1 MKRFITLAA
10 VTCLLAAKALALPG
24 LEISA
29 GGFLGSYKPSL
40 KTLNEKVLLY
50 DHQTGIGSAMQ
61 FGGRLMVG
69 LPLGLAGGIDLGYW
83 SQTKEWDDNQL
94 DQHSVKVKLMPLDF
108 FVQYSMPIVPMV
120 LKGKAGASVGNVQ
133 ASLDISETRLNQW
146 NHYWNSEGS
155 TSTFGLFG
163 GLDLVVLPKLNISA
177 QAGYRMGE
185 VDRLI
190 IKSSHDA
197 DHVNDIL
204 EYYDHDKEQVLPLP
218 MELNG
223 ISTKLVLTYIF

>member
-1 MKRFITLAA
+1 MKRLFTLAA
-10 VTCLLAAKALALPG
+10 ATCLLAANALALPG

-50 DHQTGIGSAMQ
+50 DHQTGIGSALQ
-61 FGGRLMVG
+61 FGGRLMLG
-69 LPLGLAGGIDLGYW
+69 LPLGLGGGIDLGYW
-83 SQTKEWDDNQL
+83 SQTKEWNDDQL
-94 DQHSVKVKLMPLDF
+94 DQNTVKVKLMPLDF

-133 ASLDISETRLNQW
+133 ANLDISETRINQW
-146 NHYWNSEGS
+146 SHYWNSEGS

-163 GLDLVVLPKLNISA
+163 GLDLVVLPKINISTEV
-177 QAGYRMGE
+177 GYRMGE
-185 VDRLI
+185 VDRLT
-190 IKSSHDA
+190 IKSSHDP

-204 EYYDHDKEQVLPLP
+204 EYYDHDKDQVLPLP

-223 ISTKLVLTYIF
+223 ISTKLIITYVF